1 MASSLEVESLSE
13 TQTSSVCFCL
23 PTHHRIHIEMAVA
36 DESSITLPVAQ
47 QLVRVASAQFR
58 RPLLHLVD
66 DTKRRTK
73 YLKLCVPLHKAAL
86 KGDWKE
92 AKHILDQDRSL
103 VRAAITKGW
112 ATILHVATG
121 ANHVHFVEELVKR
134 MLPQDLELQDVNG
147 NTAFCIAAATG
158 NLQIVEIMQRRNESL
173 PTIRGGQ
180 GTTPL
185 HMAALQGQS
194 QMAWY
199 LYCKSIH
206 VFEHIDWIVLLFL
219 CVNSGIYDLALKV
232 LEENP
237 NLAFERDE
245 LNNETVLHIL
255 ARKPLGSSCKSQRYR
270 KRLMKSCLRQTQQL
284 QLVKHLW
291 SIFLQQDDNKI
302 MDSIRVPSQVIFNA
316 VEVGNFE
323 FLAELISSYPDLIW
337 EVDER
342 NRSIIHAAVLYRYAD
357 IFNLIHDIGPIKD
370 FIACFEDED
379 KSNLLHMAAKLAPP
393 HRLNLVSGAAF
404 QMTLELLWFEEVK
417 KIMLPSLIEKKN
429 AEGLTP
435 RQLFTKEHEK
445 LLGKAEEW
453 MKKTAESCMLVSTLI
468 TTGVFTAA
476 FSIPGGINDSSGNP
490 NYLQKTSFL
499 VFATSDATAM
509 ISSSTSILIFLSILI
524 SRYAEDDFH
533 KSLPLKLISGLV
545 ALFIS
550 IVSMMIAFSSAFF
563 IMYYHGLN
571 WVPDFI
577 SALAFIPVPLFAFLL
592 FPLWSDIVYSTYFC
606 RNLFRPSKHM
616 LY

>member
-1 MASSLEVESLSE
+1 
-13 TQTSSVCFCL
+13 
-23 PTHHRIHIEMAVA
+23 MAVA
-36 DESSITLPVAQ
+36 DDSSLTSPVAQ
-47 QLVRVASAQFR
+47 QLGRVASGQFR

-66 DTKRRTK
+66 DTQERRTK
-73 YLKLCVPLHKAAL
+73 YQKLCVPLHKAAL
-86 KGDWKE
+86 KGDWKA

-121 ANHVHFVEELVKR
+121 KNHVHFVEELVKI
-134 MLPQDLELQDVNG
+134 MHPQDLELQDVNE

-199 LYCKSIH
+199 LYCNKAIQ
-206 VFEHIDWIVLLFL
+206 VFEYIDWIVLLFL

-237 NLAFERDE
+237 ELAFERDAS
-245 LNNETVLHIL
+245 NNETVLHIL

-284 QLVKHLW
+284 ELVKHLW
-291 SIFLQQDDNKI
+291 SIFLKKDDSMI
-302 MDSIRVPSQVIFNA
+302 MDNIRVPSQVTFNA

-370 FIACFEDED
+370 FIVCFEDEED

-404 QMTLELLWFEEVK
+404 QMTFELLWFEEVK

-429 AEGLTP
+429 AKGLTP
-435 RQLFTKEHEK
+435 RQLFTQEHGN

-453 MKKTAESCMLVSTLI
+453 MKKTAEQCMLVSTLI

-490 NYLQKTSFL
+490 NYLQKPSFL
-499 VFATSDATAM
+499 IFAISDATAM
-509 ISSSTSILIFLSILI
+509 ISSSASILIFLSILI
-524 SRYAEDDFH
+524 SRYAENDFH

-550 IVSMMIAFSSAFF
+550 IISMMIAFSSAFF
-563 IMYYHGLN
+563 IMYYHGLK

-592 FPLWSDIVYSTYFC
+592 FPLWADIVYLTYFS